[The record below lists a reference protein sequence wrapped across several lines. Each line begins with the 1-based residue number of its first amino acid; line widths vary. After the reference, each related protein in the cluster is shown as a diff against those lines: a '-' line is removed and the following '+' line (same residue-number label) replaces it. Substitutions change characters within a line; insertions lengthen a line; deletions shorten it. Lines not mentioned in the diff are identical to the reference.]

1 MPGARDAEGYVYKR
15 KDRARTSLICVG
27 TVSHVLRFVFSLSL
41 AAWPGLANCTV
52 SDGNVAW
59 PCYVCRRSGKQVKE
73 KKARLAAEAAEAVAA
88 AEAAEAAWGAAMAEI
103 EHKYDM

>member
-1 MPGARDAEGYVYKR
+1 MPGAGDAEGYVYKR

-27 TVSHVLRFVFSLSL
+27 TVSHVLRFVLSLSL
-41 AAWPGLANCTV
+41 AAWTGLANCPV
-52 SDGNVAW
+52 SVGNVAW

-73 KKARLAAEAAEAVAA
+73 KKARLAAEAVAA
-88 AEAAEAAWGAAMAEI
+88 AESAEAAWGAAMAEI

>member
-1 MPGARDAEGYVYKR
+1 MLGAGDAEGYVYKR
-15 KDRARTSLICVG
+15 MGRARTSLICVG

-52 SDGNVAW
+52 SIGNVAW

-73 KKARLAAEAAEAVAA
+73 KKARLAAEAVAA

-103 EHKYDM
+103 EHKFDM